1 MFPPCSSIPPKIL
14 KNIFQKNSHRYLKTF
29 RLWNLANK
37 YTAKES
43 IWYGRRFLELRPSVS
58 FYVEIYPRQSFSMK
72 NLPSRRIRKGK
83 KGKCAAFRFCNIWIV
98 HPFQTR
104 HKKKCALLRYQGCL
118 ISNILG
124 QANGNVCFMMCN
136 CKWCEN

>member
-58 FYVEIYPRQSFSMK
+58 FCVEIFNISKTTFFYEESAQSEDQK
-72 NLPSRRIRKGK
+72 R
-83 KGKCAAFRFCNIWIV
+83 
-98 HPFQTR
+98 
-104 HKKKCALLRYQGCL
+104 
-118 ISNILG
+118 
-124 QANGNVCFMMCN
+124 
-136 CKWCEN
+136 